1 MSHFQVEKD
10 IWLNL
15 KFIPKNFI
23 FIVALF
29 PFFFSLSLFCKTAWL
44 QTLFLKQKKQA
55 RELLILEPSSEVE
68 MPQAQNSDSAYE
80 RPWGV
85 MK

>member
-29 PFFFSLSLFCKTAWL
+29 PFFLSLSLLQNSLIANFIFKT
-44 QTLFLKQKKQA
+44 KKQA
-55 RELLILEPSSEVE
+55 LELFISEPSSEVE

-80 RPWGV
+80 RP
-85 MK
+85 

>member
-29 PFFFSLSLFCKTAWL
+29 PFFLSFSLSLS
-44 QTLFLKQKKQA
+44 
-55 RELLILEPSSEVE
+55 LL
-68 MPQAQNSDSAYE
+68 QNSLIANFIFKTKKTGS
-80 RPWGV
+80 
-85 MK
+85 

>member
-44 QTLFLKQKKQA
+44 QTLFLKQKKKQA
-55 RELLILEPSSEVE
+55 LELFISEPSSEVE
-68 MPQAQNSDSAYE
+68 MPQAQSSDSAYD
-80 RPWGV
+80 RP
-85 MK
+85 